1 MHNFERGEGEL
12 LPEDDAV
19 EIVDLEPPEE
29 IGASSSFWSASRF
42 LAWQRSWNRRRFRQV
57 TTLSMLVLITSVLLF
72 SMHGALPFLD
82 NLGGNNVA
90 PPLANMSLLA
100 NNPVPVPLHI
110 KPSLE
115 LLPQKNGITCLF
127 DSAWSPNGAY
137 IAFLGYEK
145 DCVYGSHVYE
155 RGLVSIYNGT
165 SGKLVRLFSPDNT
178 IFQLLHSQFP
188 TIRVALD
195 IYYGS
200 ILWSPDEQHIALTFS
215 LGLPTR
221 ASLPTGNIVGV
232 ALVDTGSGHV
242 QVMLSRRA
250 NDGLSVEWDLQ
261 KQQAMAQTVIPSLM
275 PSLNTG
281 TNIPDIPAFAYHWGQ
296 NGALVPDFIR
306 GHYLHIPRS
315 KVGKSQI
322 GRIGNPDGDSSF
334 TIWQPGI
341 GMLTTQDSMGSTY
354 APGIFTWNTNFTAWS
369 PDERYLITSINLQGI
384 LQLPDHPLPTWQTL
398 AKFHMDHVSYFP
410 LRDVALQNLLLAL
423 NSATFNVVVA
433 WQPAGYVLAAYD
445 YGMIDLDMYDSV
457 TGFEVALLAL
467 PDELRTDLS
476 GTTMLRWSPDGS
488 HLLLFDPELSTVTIW
503 NVSKVS

>member
-29 IGASSSFWSASRF
+29 IGTSSAFWSASRF

-57 TTLSMLVLITSVLLF
+57 TTLSMLVLIAAVVLF

-100 NNPVPVPLHI
+100 NNPVPAPLHI
-110 KPSLE
+110 KPALE
-115 LLPQKNGITCLF
+115 LLPQENGIACLF
-127 DSAWSPNGAY
+127 DSAWSPNSAY

-165 SGKLVRLFSPDNT
+165 SGKLVRQFSPDNT

-188 TIRVALD
+188 AIHVALD

-200 ILWSPDEQHIALTFS
+200 ILWSPDGRHIALTFS

-221 ASLPTGNIVGV
+221 TPLPTGNIVGV
-232 ALVDTGSGHV
+232 ALVDNGNGHEH
-242 QVMLSRRA
+242 VMLSTHA
-250 NDGLSVEWDLQ
+250 NDGLPVEWDLQ
-261 KQQAMAQTVIPSLM
+261 KRQAMVQTVIPSLM

-281 TNIPDIPAFAYHWGQ
+281 TNIPDIPAFAYHWGP
-296 NGALVPDFIR
+296 NGTLVPDFIR

-341 GMLTTQDSMGSTY
+341 GMLNTRDSMGGTY

-369 PDERYLITSINLQGI
+369 PDERYLITSVNLQGI

-445 YGMIDLDMYDSV
+445 YGMIDLDMYDSA
-457 TGFEVALLAL
+457 TGFEMALLAL

-503 NVSKVS
+503 NVSKGS